1 MNHVGIVSGIGSVC
15 GFDFACVLCVDATVH
30 VNGHAQPVI
39 GMGRCAST
47 SVVPDVPGS
56 HGTHFTI
63 EHLK

>member
-39 GMGRCAST
+39 GMGRFIFMLFPKTDA
-47 SVVPDVPGS
+47 
-56 HGTHFTI
+56 
-63 EHLK
+63 

>member
-1 MNHVGIVSGIGSVC
+1 MWASLVALAASVGSILHVY
-15 GFDFACVLCVDATVH
+15 LCVDATVH
-30 VNGHAQPVI
+30 GDGHAQPVI